1 MCKKYIPRVG
11 TKFSSREELLGKLE
25 DAGWK
30 WEGEGQGFG
39 KGGKINL
46 MDLGVT
52 DEKNDLW
59 LWIDMKPLK
68 DGVKISKINKIT
80 ISKFRDEMKEDDKK
94 LSISKKV

>member
-1 MCKKYIPRVG
+1 L
-11 TKFSSREELLGKLE
+11 TSLE
-25 DAGWK
+25 DC
-30 WEGEGQGFG
+30 
-39 KGGKINL
+39 KITS

-52 DEKNDLW
+52 DEENDLW

-94 LSISKKV
+94 LSISKKSKRKKK

>member
-1 MCKKYIPRVG
+1 MDKKYIPRVG

-30 WEGEGQGFG
+30 YEGEGQGFS
-39 KGGKINL
+39 KGGKITI

-52 DEKNDLW
+52 DEDNDLW

-68 DGVKISKINKIT
+68 NGVKIVNV
-80 ISKFRDEMKEDDKK
+80 KK
-94 LSISKKV
+94 LKLSDYGEGEEF